1 MLAGEQGAIVE
12 RDLFDA
18 VQAKLTEQV
27 NNHKA
32 TRDEV
37 RQPYWLDGSSMTAAI
52 A

>member
-1 MLAGEQGAIVE
+1 VCAIVE

-27 NNHKA
+27 I
-32 TRDEV
+32 RP
-37 RQPYWLDGSSMTAAI
+37 RGRSPQPCWLDGSSMIAAI